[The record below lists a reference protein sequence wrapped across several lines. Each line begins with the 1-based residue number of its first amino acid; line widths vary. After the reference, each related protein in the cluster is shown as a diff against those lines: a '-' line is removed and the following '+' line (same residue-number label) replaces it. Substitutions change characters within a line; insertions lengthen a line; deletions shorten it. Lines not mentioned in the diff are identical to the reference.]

1 MDELRIETTPAFA
14 DIQFLDVRAY
24 REALAKRDVTT
35 LDDIWADDYTF
46 TNPHGDFL
54 TKKQRLENLRS
65 AHTQIE
71 SVGSE
76 DQDVRVYADTAV
88 ITGRVTLKGKYSGKE
103 SSGLYRSI
111 SVWVNQRG
119 RWRLVANQ
127 ITLIAKH

>member
-54 TKKQRLENLRS
+54 TKKQRPR
-65 AHTQIE
+65 T
-71 SVGSE
+71 
-76 DQDVRVYADTAV
+76 
-88 ITGRVTLKGKYSGKE
+88 
-103 SSGLYRSI
+103 SGLLTPRSSRSGARI
-111 SVWVNQRG
+111 RTCASTETRQSSPAVS
-119 RWRLVANQ
+119 
-127 ITLIAKH
+127 H